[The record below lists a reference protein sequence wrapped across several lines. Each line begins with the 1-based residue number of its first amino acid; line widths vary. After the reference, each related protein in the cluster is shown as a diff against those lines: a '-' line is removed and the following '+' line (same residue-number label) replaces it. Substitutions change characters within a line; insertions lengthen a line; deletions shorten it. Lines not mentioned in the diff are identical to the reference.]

1 MVVEKPLRL
10 GPRPD
15 FTRVTLFALTL
26 ATTFLAGSQFLQI
39 FDDHR
44 AELFEVSLLL
54 LFVVGFCWL
63 ALSFWSAIGGFLSL
77 ARHWQWRG
85 LAMPAAG
92 EAAPPLE
99 GRTAILMPIHNE
111 DPAQVFAGLQA
122 IYEGLQ
128 SAGAID
134 GFEVFI
140 VSDSTDP
147 DAWIAEEAAWRLLC
161 RQVGGEG
168 RIFYRKRR
176 RNTAHK
182 SGNIADFC
190 RRWGGRYDHM
200 IVLDADS
207 LMTADALMT
216 MVRLMNANPRA
227 GLIQTPPTIV
237 RAETLFGRLQ
247 QFASRLYGPVFTAGT
262 ALWHQGDGNFW
273 GHNAIIR
280 TAAFAA
286 HCGLPQ
292 LPGRKPFGGHIMS
305 HDFVEA
311 AMLRRAGWQIWMM
324 PGIGGS
330 YEQTPPTLID
340 HAKRDRRWC
349 QGNLQ
354 HMRVLPAR
362 GLHPLSRLHLFTG
375 IMSYL
380 ASPLWLMFLS
390 AGIGFFAWR
399 MAHPPSYFAPYVTLF
414 PTWPKFDASVA
425 IGLAVLVFGM
435 LLMPRLLGFVFAVAS
450 PERRAGYGGLGRL
463 TAGFFIELLLST
475 LLAPVQMLLQS
486 VSVATILAGRSGG
499 WGSQRRDGEA
509 IGWAEGWSRLGWQ
522 CAIGIGLT
530 LFVARAASDLTW
542 WLAPLLAGL
551 TLAVP
556 LTVLTTR
563 ERLAA
568 FVARLGLLRI
578 PEETAPPP
586 LLVRAD
592 RLEATW
598 RTMLGTPL
606 GTPTGALQRL
616 AADPSLLALHLAILP
631 QHSDWQAVDTDVL
644 VSAHDKLAAS
654 GDPALLTRAEVT
666 ALLFDPPFL
675 EGLAA
680 GHGLS
685 EAARIGTVA
694 EQLPAAA

>member
-1 MVVEKPLRL
+1 MTVKTPLRL

-15 FTRVTLFALTL
+15 ITRVTLFALTL
-26 ATTFLAGSQFLQI
+26 ATTFMAGSQFLQI

-85 LAMPAAG
+85 LTMA
-92 EAAPPLE
+92 EASAPLA
-99 GRTAILMPIHNE
+99 GRTALLMPIHNE

-122 IYEGLQ
+122 IYEGLE
-128 SAGAID
+128 AADAID
-134 GFEVFI
+134 AFEVFI

-190 RRWGGRYDHM
+190 RRWGSRYDHM

-216 MVRLMNANPRA
+216 LVRLMNTNPRA

-286 HCGLPQ
+286 HCGLPIM
-292 LPGRKPFGGHIMS
+292 PGRKPFGGHIMS

-349 QGNLQ
+349 QGNMQ

-380 ASPLWLMFLS
+380 ASPLWLMFLA
-390 AGIGFFAWR
+390 AGIAFFAWR
-399 MAHPPSYFAPYVTLF
+399 MAHPPSYFAQYVTLF

-425 IGLAVLVFGM
+425 IGLAALVFAM
-435 LLMPRLLGFVFAVAS
+435 LLVPRLLGFVFAVAS
-450 PERRAGYGGLGRL
+450 PERRAGYGGFGRL

-486 VSVATILAGRSGG
+486 VFVATILGGRGGG

-509 IGWAEGWSRLGWQ
+509 ISWTEGWSQLGWQ
-522 CAIGIGLT
+522 SAIGVGLT
-530 LFVARAASDLTW
+530 IFVARAASDLTW

-568 FVARLGLLRI
+568 CVARLGLLRT

-586 LLVRAD
+586 LLVRTD

-598 RTMLGTPL
+598 HTMLGSPV
-606 GTPTGALQRL
+606 GALQRL
-616 AADPSLLALHLAILP
+616 MADPSLLALHLAILP
-631 QHSDWQAVDTDVL
+631 QHSDWQAVDAGVL
-644 VSAHDKLAAS
+644 ASARDKLAAG
-654 GDPALLTRAEVT
+654 GDPARLTRAEVT
-666 ALLFDPPFL
+666 ALLFDPSFL

-680 GHGLS
+680 GHDLS
-685 EAARIGTVA
+685 ESARRGAVA
-694 EQLPAAA
+694 EPLSAAA

>member
-1 MVVEKPLRL
+1 MTVEKPPRL

-15 FTRVTLFALTL
+15 IIRVTLFALTL
-26 ATTFLAGSQFLQI
+26 ATTAMAGSRFLQI
-39 FDDHR
+39 FDDRH
-44 AELFEVSLLL
+44 AELFEVSFLL

-63 ALSFWSAIGGFLSL
+63 ALSFWSALGGFISL
-77 ARHWQWRG
+77 ARNWQWRG
-85 LAMPAAG
+85 LEMSAADA
-92 EAAPPLE
+92 EAPPLQ

-122 IYEGLQ
+122 IYEGLEA
-128 SAGAID
+128 AGAID
-134 GFEVFI
+134 AFEVFI

-216 MVRLMNANPRA
+216 LVRLMNANPRA

-286 HCGLPQ
+286 HCGLPV

-380 ASPLWLMFLS
+380 ASPLWLMFLA
-390 AGIGFFAWR
+390 AGIAFFAWR
-399 MAHPPSYFAPYVTLF
+399 MAHPPSYFAQYVTLF
-414 PTWPKFDASVA
+414 PLWPKFDASVA
-425 IGLAVLVFGM
+425 IGLAVLVFAM
-435 LLMPRLLGFVFAVAS
+435 LLVPRLLGFVFAVAS

-486 VSVATILAGRSGG
+486 VFVVTIMGGRGGG
-499 WGSQRRDGEA
+499 WTSQRRDGEA

-522 CAIGIGLT
+522 CAIGVGLT
-530 LFVARAASDLTW
+530 IFVVRAASDIIW

-568 FVARLGLLRI
+568 IVARLGLLRT

-592 RLEATW
+592 RLETSW
-598 RTMLGTPL
+598 RTMLGRPI
-606 GTPTGALQRL
+606 GALQRL
-616 AADPSLLALHLAILP
+616 MADPSLLALHLAILP
-631 QHSDWQAVDTDVL
+631 QHSDWQAVEADVL
-644 VSAHDKLAAS
+644 ASARDKLAA
-654 GDPALLTRAEVT
+654 GDDPALLTSAEVM

-680 GHGLS
+680 GQDVAA
-685 EAARIGTVA
+685 AARIGTVA
-694 EQLPAAA
+694 EPLPAAA

>member
-1 MVVEKPLRL
+1 
-10 GPRPD
+10 
-15 FTRVTLFALTL
+15 
-26 ATTFLAGSQFLQI
+26 
-39 FDDHR
+39 
-44 AELFEVSLLL
+44 
-54 LFVVGFCWL
+54 
-63 ALSFWSAIGGFLSL
+63 
-77 ARHWQWRG
+77 
-85 LAMPAAG
+85 
-92 EAAPPLE
+92 
-99 GRTAILMPIHNE
+99 
-111 DPAQVFAGLQA
+111 
-122 IYEGLQ
+122 
-128 SAGAID
+128 
-134 GFEVFI
+134 
-140 VSDSTDP
+140 
-147 DAWIAEEAAWRLLC
+147 
-161 RQVGGEG
+161 
-168 RIFYRKRR
+168 
-176 RNTAHK
+176 
-182 SGNIADFC
+182 
-190 RRWGGRYDHM
+190 
-200 IVLDADS
+200 
-207 LMTADALMT
+207 
-216 MVRLMNANPRA
+216 
-227 GLIQTPPTIV
+227 
-237 RAETLFGRLQ
+237 
-247 QFASRLYGPVFTAGT
+247 
-262 ALWHQGDGNFW
+262 
-273 GHNAIIR
+273 
-280 TAAFAA
+280 
-286 HCGLPQ
+286 
-292 LPGRKPFGGHIMS
+292 
-305 HDFVEA
+305 
-311 AMLRRAGWQIWMM
+311 
-324 PGIGGS
+324 
-330 YEQTPPTLID
+330 
-340 HAKRDRRWC
+340 
-349 QGNLQ
+349 
-354 HMRVLPAR
+354 
-362 GLHPLSRLHLFTG
+362 
-375 IMSYL
+375 MSYL

-435 LLMPRLLGFVFAVAS
+435 LLVPRLLGFVFAVAS

-530 LFVARAASDLTW
+530 LFVAHAASDLAW

-631 QHSDWQAVDTDVL
+631 QHSDWQAADTDVL

-654 GDPALLTRAEVT
+654 GDPAMLTRAEVT

-680 GHGLS
+680 GHGMS

-694 EQLPAAA
+694 EPLPAAA

>member
-1 MVVEKPLRL
+1 MTVEKPPRL

-15 FTRVTLFALTL
+15 IIRVTLFALTL
-26 ATTFLAGSQFLQI
+26 ATTAMAGSQFLQI
-39 FDDHR
+39 FDDRH
-44 AELFEVSLLL
+44 AELFEVSFLL

-63 ALSFWSAIGGFLSL
+63 ALSFWSALGGFISL
-77 ARHWQWRG
+77 ARNWQWRG
-85 LAMPAAG
+85 LEMSAADA
-92 EAAPPLE
+92 EAPPLQ

-122 IYEGLQ
+122 IYEGLEA
-128 SAGAID
+128 AGAID
-134 GFEVFI
+134 AFEVFI

-216 MVRLMNANPRA
+216 LVRLMNANPRA

-286 HCGLPQ
+286 HCGLPV

-380 ASPLWLMFLS
+380 ASPLWLMFLA
-390 AGIGFFAWR
+390 AGIAFFAWR
-399 MAHPPSYFAPYVTLF
+399 MAHPPSYFAQYVTLF
-414 PTWPKFDASVA
+414 PLWPKFDASVA
-425 IGLAVLVFGM
+425 IGLAVLVFAM
-435 LLMPRLLGFVFAVAS
+435 LLVPRLLGFVFAVAS

-486 VSVATILAGRSGG
+486 VFVVTILGGRGGG
-499 WGSQRRDGEA
+499 WTSQRRDGEA

-522 CAIGIGLT
+522 CAIGVGLT
-530 LFVARAASDLTW
+530 IFVVRAASDIIW

-568 FVARLGLLRI
+568 IVARLGLLRT

-592 RLEATW
+592 RLETSW
-598 RTMLGTPL
+598 RTMLGRPI
-606 GTPTGALQRL
+606 GALQRL
-616 AADPSLLALHLAILP
+616 MADPSLLALHLAILP
-631 QHSDWQAVDTDVL
+631 QHSDWQAVEADVL
-644 VSAHDKLAAS
+644 ASARDKLAA
-654 GDPALLTRAEVT
+654 GDDPALLTSAEVM

-680 GHGLS
+680 GQDVAA
-685 EAARIGTVA
+685 AARIGTVA
-694 EQLPAAA
+694 ERLPAAA

>member
-1 MVVEKPLRL
+1 MAVKKHLHF
-10 GPRPD
+10 GPRAD
-15 FTRVTLFALTL
+15 LTRATLFALTL
-26 ATTFLAGSQFLQI
+26 ATTGMAGSQFLQI

-77 ARHWQWRG
+77 GWHWQWRG
-85 LAMPAAG
+85 LHAPAAD
-92 EAAPPLE
+92 EPAKPLA

-111 DPAQVFAGLQA
+111 DPAQVFSGLQA
-122 IYEGLQ
+122 MYEALQ
-128 SAGAID
+128 AAGAIEA
-134 GFEVFI
+134 FEFVI
-140 VSDSTDP
+140 LSDSTDP

-161 RQVGGEG
+161 RQVQGDG

-190 RRWGGRYDHM
+190 RRWGARYDHM
-200 IVLDADS
+200 VVLDADS
-207 LMTADALMT
+207 LMTAEALIT
-216 MVRLMNANPRA
+216 LVRLMNANPQV
-227 GLIQTPPTIV
+227 GLIQVPPTIV
-237 RAETLFGRLQ
+237 KAETLFGRLQ

-262 ALWHQGDGNFW
+262 ALWHQGDGNYW

-280 TAAFAA
+280 TAAFAG
-286 HCGLPQ
+286 HCGLPV

-311 AMLRRAGWQIWMM
+311 AMLRRAGWQVWMV
-324 PGIGGS
+324 PEIGGS
-330 YEQTPPTLID
+330 YEQTPPTVIE

-354 HMRVLPAR
+354 HMRVLPAK

-375 IMSYL
+375 IMSYV
-380 ASPLWLMFLS
+380 ASPLWLAFLA
-390 AGIGFFAWR
+390 AGIAFFAWR
-399 MAHPPSYFAPYVTLF
+399 MAHPPSYFAQYVTLF
-414 PTWPKFDASVA
+414 PLWPKFDASVA
-425 IGLAVLVFGM
+425 IGLAALVFAM
-435 LLMPRLLGFVFAVAS
+435 LLAPRLLGFVHTLARA
-450 PERRAGYGGLGRL
+450 ERRASYGGVGRL
-463 TAGFFIELLLST
+463 TASFVIELLLST
-475 LLAPVQMLLQS
+475 LMAPVLMLLQS
-486 VSVATILAGRSGG
+486 WFVVSILAGRTAG

-509 IGWAEGWSRLGWQ
+509 IGWGEGWSALGWQ
-522 CAIGIGLT
+522 SVVGIGLT
-530 LFVARAASDLTW
+530 LFVARAASDLLW
-542 WLAPLLAGL
+542 WLVPLLAGL

-563 ERLAA
+563 QRLAA
-568 FVARLGLLRI
+568 MFARLGLLLT

-598 RTMLGTPL
+598 HTMLGARAD
-606 GTPTGALQRL
+606 ALSRL
-616 AADPSLLALHLAILP
+616 TAEPSLLALHLALLP
-631 QHSDWQAVDTDVL
+631 HHSDWQAVD
-644 VSAHDKLAAS
+644 AEILATARNKMAAG
-654 GDPALLTRAEVT
+654 GDPVTLTRAEVM

-680 GHGLS
+680 GYDLA
-685 EAARIGTVA
+685 EAARIGTVT
-694 EQLPAAA
+694 EPLPAAA

>member
-1 MVVEKPLRL
+1 MVVEKPPRF

-15 FTRVTLFALTL
+15 ITRVTLFALTL
-26 ATTFLAGSQFLQI
+26 ATTFMAGSQFLQI
-39 FDDHR
+39 FDDRR
-44 AELFEVSLLL
+44 AELFEVFLLL
-54 LFVVGFCWL
+54 LFVIGFCWL

-77 ARHWQWRG
+77 GRHWQWRG
-85 LAMPAAG
+85 LAMPQADQ
-92 EAAPPLE
+92 PPVPLK

-111 DPAQVFAGLQA
+111 DPAQVFSGLQA
-122 IYEGLQ
+122 IYEALQ
-128 SAGAID
+128 TAGAID
-134 GFEVFI
+134 AFEFFI
-140 VSDSTDP
+140 LSDSTDP

-161 RQVGGEG
+161 RQVQGEG
-168 RIFYRKRR
+168 RIFYRRRR

-190 RRWGGRYDHM
+190 RRWGGRCDHM

-207 LMTADALMT
+207 LMTADALIT
-216 MVRLMNANPRA
+216 LVRLMNANPRV
-227 GLIQTPPTIV
+227 GLIQAPPTIV
-237 RAETLFGRLQ
+237 KAATLFGRLQ

-262 ALWHQGDGNFW
+262 ALWHQGDGNYW
-273 GHNAIIR
+273 GHNAIVR

-286 HCGLPQ
+286 HCGLPH

-311 AMLRRAGWQIWMM
+311 ALLRRAGWQVWMV
-324 PGIGGS
+324 PGLGGS

-354 HMRVLPAR
+354 HARVLPAR
-362 GLHPLSRLHLFTG
+362 GLHPISRLHLFTG

-380 ASPLWLMFLS
+380 ASPLWLVFLA

-414 PTWPKFDASVA
+414 PLWPKFDASIA
-425 IGLAVLVFGM
+425 IGLAALVFAM
-435 LLMPRLLGFVFAVAS
+435 LLVPRLLGLVFALATA
-450 PERRAGYGGLGRL
+450 ERRAGYGGAGRL
-463 TAGFFIELLLST
+463 TASFVIELLLST
-475 LLAPVQMLLQS
+475 LLAPVLMLLQS
-486 VSVATILAGRSGG
+486 GFVASILAGRSAG

-522 CAIGIGLT
+522 CAAGVGLT
-530 LFVARAASDLTW
+530 LFVARAASDLIW
-542 WLAPLLAGL
+542 WLAPLLGGL

-568 FVARLGLLRI
+568 VVARLGLLLT
-578 PEETAPPP
+578 PEDTAPPP

-598 RTMLGTPL
+598 RAMLGAPA
-606 GTPTGALQRL
+606 GALQRL
-616 AADPSLLALHLAILP
+616 TADPALLSLHIAILP
-631 QHSDWQAVDTDVL
+631 HHSDWQAVDAGTL
-644 VSAHDKLAAS
+644 ASARDKLAATA
-654 GDPALLTRAEVT
+654 DPTILTRDEVT

-694 EQLPAAA
+694 EPLPAAA

>member
-1 MVVEKPLRL
+1 MTVEKPPRL

-15 FTRVTLFALTL
+15 IIRVTLFALTL
-26 ATTFLAGSQFLQI
+26 ATTAMAGSQFLQI
-39 FDDHR
+39 FDDRH
-44 AELFEVSLLL
+44 AELFEVSFLL

-63 ALSFWSAIGGFLSL
+63 ALSFWSALGGFISL
-77 ARHWQWRG
+77 ARNWQWRG
-85 LAMPAAG
+85 LEMSAADA
-92 EAAPPLE
+92 EAPPLQ

-122 IYEGLQ
+122 IYEGLEA
-128 SAGAID
+128 AGAID
-134 GFEVFI
+134 AFEVFI

-216 MVRLMNANPRA
+216 LVRLMNANPRA

-286 HCGLPQ
+286 HCGLPV

-380 ASPLWLMFLS
+380 ASPLWLMFLA
-390 AGIGFFAWR
+390 AGIAFFAWR
-399 MAHPPSYFAPYVTLF
+399 MAHPPSYFAQYVTLF
-414 PTWPKFDASVA
+414 PLWPKFDASVA
-425 IGLAVLVFGM
+425 IGLAVLVFAM
-435 LLMPRLLGFVFAVAS
+435 LLVPRLLGFVFAVAS

-486 VSVATILAGRSGG
+486 VFVVTIMGGRGGG
-499 WGSQRRDGEA
+499 WTSQRRDGEA

-522 CAIGIGLT
+522 CAIGVGLT
-530 LFVARAASDLTW
+530 IFVVRAASDIIW

-568 FVARLGLLRI
+568 IVARLGLLRT

-592 RLEATW
+592 RLETSW
-598 RTMLGTPL
+598 RTMLGRPI
-606 GTPTGALQRL
+606 GALQRL
-616 AADPSLLALHLAILP
+616 MADPSLLALHLAILP
-631 QHSDWQAVDTDVL
+631 QHSDWQAVEADVL
-644 VSAHDKLAAS
+644 ASARDKLAA
-654 GDPALLTRAEVT
+654 GDDPALLTSAEVM

-680 GHGLS
+680 GQDVAA
-685 EAARIGTVA
+685 AARIGTVA
-694 EQLPAAA
+694 EPLPAAA

>member
-1 MVVEKPLRL
+1 MNLKEPLRF
-10 GPRPD
+10 GPRPVVI
-15 FTRVTLFALTL
+15 RVMLFALTL
-26 ATTFLAGSQFLQI
+26 ATTFMAGSQFLQI

-44 AELFEVSLLL
+44 AEVFEVSLLL

-77 ARHWQWRG
+77 MRHWQCRG
-85 LAMPAAG
+85 LAMPAADDSHK
-92 EAAPPLE
+92 ALE
-99 GRTAILMPIHNE
+99 GRTAVLMPIHNE

-122 IYEGLQ
+122 IYESLQ
-128 SAGAID
+128 SAGALEA
-134 GFEVFI
+134 FEFFI
-140 VSDSTDP
+140 LSDSTEP

-161 RQVGGEG
+161 RQVQGEG

-182 SGNIADFC
+182 AGNIADFC
-190 RRWGGRYDHM
+190 KRWGTRYDHM

-207 LMTADALMT
+207 LMTAEALIAL
-216 MVRLMNANPRA
+216 VGLMNANPRV
-227 GLIQTPPTIV
+227 GLIQAPPTIV
-237 RAETLFGRLQ
+237 HAETLFGRLQ

-262 ALWHQGDGNFW
+262 ALWHQGDGNYW

-286 HCGLPQ
+286 HCGLPI

-311 AMLRRAGWQIWMM
+311 AMLRRAGWQIWMV

-330 YEQTPPTLID
+330 YEQTPPTLIE

-375 IMSYL
+375 IMCYL
-380 ASPLWLMFLS
+380 ASPLWLAFLA
-390 AGIGFFAWR
+390 AGIAFFAWR
-399 MAHPPSYFAPYVTLF
+399 IAHPPSYFAAYVTLF
-414 PTWPKFDASVA
+414 PTWPRFDASVA
-425 IGLAVLVFGM
+425 IGLAILVFAM
-435 LLMPRLLGFVFAVAS
+435 LLAPRLLGVVFALAN
-450 PERRAGYGGLGRL
+450 PERRAGFGGVGRL
-463 TAGFFIELLLST
+463 TASFFIELLLST

-486 VSVATILAGRSGG
+486 GFVASILAGRTAG

-522 CAIGIGLT
+522 CVAGVGLT
-530 LFVARAASDLTW
+530 IFVARAASDLIW

-563 ERLAA
+563 RSLAA
-568 FVARLGLLRI
+568 VFARLGLLLT

-592 RLEATW
+592 RLDATW
-598 RTMLGTPL
+598 RTMLGRPMS
-606 GTPTGALQRL
+606 ALQRL
-616 AADPSLLALHLAILP
+616 TAEPSLLALHLAILP
-631 QHSDWQAVDTDVL
+631 QHSDWQAVDAEVL
-644 VSAHDKLAAS
+644 ASAREKLAAS
-654 GDPALLTRAEVT
+654 GNPTLLTRAEVM

-685 EAARIGTVA
+685 EAARIGAVT
-694 EQLPAAA
+694 EPLPAAA

>member
-1 MVVEKPLRL
+1 M
-10 GPRPD
+10 
-15 FTRVTLFALTL
+15 
-26 ATTFLAGSQFLQI
+26 
-39 FDDHR
+39 
-44 AELFEVSLLL
+44 
-54 LFVVGFCWL
+54 
-63 ALSFWSAIGGFLSL
+63 
-77 ARHWQWRG
+77 
-85 LAMPAAG
+85 
-92 EAAPPLE
+92 
-99 GRTAILMPIHNE
+99 
-111 DPAQVFAGLQA
+111 
-122 IYEGLQ
+122 
-128 SAGAID
+128 
-134 GFEVFI
+134 
-140 VSDSTDP
+140 
-147 DAWIAEEAAWRLLC
+147 
-161 RQVGGEG
+161 
-168 RIFYRKRR
+168 
-176 RNTAHK
+176 
-182 SGNIADFC
+182 
-190 RRWGGRYDHM
+190 
-200 IVLDADS
+200 
-207 LMTADALMT
+207 
-216 MVRLMNANPRA
+216 
-227 GLIQTPPTIV
+227 
-237 RAETLFGRLQ
+237 
-247 QFASRLYGPVFTAGT
+247 
-262 ALWHQGDGNFW
+262 
-273 GHNAIIR
+273 
-280 TAAFAA
+280 
-286 HCGLPQ
+286 
-292 LPGRKPFGGHIMS
+292 PGRKPFGGHIMS

-380 ASPLWLMFLS
+380 ASPLWLMFLV

-399 MAHPPSYFAPYVTLF
+399 LAHPPTYFAPDVTLF
-414 PTWPKFDASVA
+414 PLWPKFDASVA
-425 IGLAVLVFGM
+425 IGLAVLVFAM
-435 LLMPRLLGFVFAVAS
+435 LLVPRLLGFVFAVAS

-486 VSVATILAGRSGG
+486 VFVATILGGRGGG
-499 WGSQRRDGEA
+499 WSSQRRDGEA

-522 CAIGIGLT
+522 CAIGVGLT
-530 LFVARAASDLTW
+530 FFVARAASDLIW
-542 WLAPLLAGL
+542 WVAPLLAGL

-568 FVARLGLLRI
+568 AVARLGLLRT

-598 RTMLGTPL
+598 HTMLGS
-606 GTPTGALQRL
+606 PTGGLQRL
-616 AADPSLLALHLAILP
+616 AADPALLALHLAILP
-631 QHSDWQAVDTDVL
+631 QHSDWQALDADVL
-644 VSAHDKLAAS
+644 ASARDKLAAS

-680 GHGLS
+680 GHDLS

-694 EQLPAAA
+694 EPLPAAA

>member
-1 MVVEKPLRL
+1 MTVEKPPRL

-15 FTRVTLFALTL
+15 IIRVTLFALTL
-26 ATTFLAGSQFLQI
+26 ATTAMAGSQFLQI
-39 FDDHR
+39 FDDRH
-44 AELFEVSLLL
+44 AELFEVSFLL

-63 ALSFWSAIGGFLSL
+63 ALSFWSALGGFISL
-77 ARHWQWRG
+77 ARNWQWRG
-85 LAMPAAG
+85 LEMSAADA
-92 EAAPPLE
+92 EAPPLQ

-122 IYEGLQ
+122 IYEGLEA
-128 SAGAID
+128 AGAID
-134 GFEVFI
+134 AFEVFI

-216 MVRLMNANPRA
+216 LVRLMNANPRA

-286 HCGLPQ
+286 HCGLPV

-380 ASPLWLMFLS
+380 ASPLWLMFLA
-390 AGIGFFAWR
+390 AGIAFFAWR
-399 MAHPPSYFAPYVTLF
+399 MAHPPSYFAQYVTLF
-414 PTWPKFDASVA
+414 PLWPKFDASVA
-425 IGLAVLVFGM
+425 IGLAVLVFAM
-435 LLMPRLLGFVFAVAS
+435 LLVPRLLGFVFAVAS
-450 PERRAGYGGLGRL
+450 PERRAGYGGVGRL

-486 VSVATILAGRSGG
+486 VFVVTIMGGRGGG
-499 WGSQRRDGEA
+499 WTSQRRDGEA

-522 CAIGIGLT
+522 CAIGVGLT
-530 LFVARAASDLTW
+530 IFVVRAASDIIW

-568 FVARLGLLRI
+568 IVARLGLLRT

-592 RLEATW
+592 RLETSW
-598 RTMLGTPL
+598 RTMLGRPI
-606 GTPTGALQRL
+606 GALQRL
-616 AADPSLLALHLAILP
+616 MADPSLLALHLAILP
-631 QHSDWQAVDTDVL
+631 QHSDWQAVEADVL
-644 VSAHDKLAAS
+644 ASARDKLAA
-654 GDPALLTRAEVT
+654 GDDPALLTRAEVM

-680 GHGLS
+680 GQDVAA
-685 EAARIGTVA
+685 AARIGTVA
-694 EQLPAAA
+694 ERLPAAA

>member
-1 MVVEKPLRL
+1 MNLEKPARF

-15 FTRVTLFALTL
+15 IARATLFALTL
-26 ATTFLAGSQFLQI
+26 ATTFMAGSQFLQI

-85 LAMPAAG
+85 LEMPAPG
-92 EAAPPLE
+92 AAATPLE

-111 DPAQVFAGLQA
+111 EPAQVFAGLQA

-128 SAGAID
+128 SAGAMD
-134 GFEVFI
+134 AFEVFI

-190 RRWGGRYDHM
+190 RRWGSRYDHM

-207 LMTADALMT
+207 LMTADALT
-216 MVRLMNANPRA
+216 TLVRLMNANPRA

-237 RAETLFGRLQ
+237 KAETLFGRLQ

-292 LPGRKPFGGHIMS
+292 LRGRKPFGGHIMS

-354 HMRVLPAR
+354 HIRVLPAR

-380 ASPLWLMFLS
+380 ASPLWLMFLA
-390 AGIGFFAWR
+390 AGIAFFAWR

-414 PTWPKFDASVA
+414 PLWPKFDASVA
-425 IGLAVLVFGM
+425 IGLAILVFAM
-435 LLMPRLLGFVFAVAS
+435 LLAPRLLGFVFAVAS
-450 PERRAGYGGLGRL
+450 PERRAGYGGFGRL

-486 VSVATILAGRSGG
+486 VFVATILGGRSAG
-499 WGSQRRDGEA
+499 WTSQRRDGEA

-522 CAIGIGLT
+522 CAVGIGLT
-530 LFVARAASDLTW
+530 LFVARAASELVW

-568 FVARLGLLRI
+568 IVARLGLLRT

-598 RTMLGTPL
+598 RTMLGTSV
-606 GTPTGALQRL
+606 GALRRL
-616 AADPSLLALHLAILP
+616 VADPSLLALHLAILP
-631 QHSDWQAVDTDVL
+631 QHSDWQDVDADVL
-644 VSAHDKLAAS
+644 ANAREKLAAG
-654 GDPALLTRAEVT
+654 GDPATLTRAEVT

-680 GHGLS
+680 GHDLS

-694 EQLPAAA
+694 EPLPAAA